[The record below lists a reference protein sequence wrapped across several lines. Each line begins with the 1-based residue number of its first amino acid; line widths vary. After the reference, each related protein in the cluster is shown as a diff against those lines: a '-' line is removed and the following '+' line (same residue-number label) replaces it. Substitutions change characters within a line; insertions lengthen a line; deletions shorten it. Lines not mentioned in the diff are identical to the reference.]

1 MNVKLKPIVI
11 FSIILHSLTLIT
23 ICMGN
28 LSATKTVS
36 LAESKTMANDGE
48 SYACFGAGCYW
59 GTEKYFKKEF
69 KKYFPNKGEVT
80 WGKVGF
86 MGPTTAKANPSYREV
101 CSGSTGHVE
110 VYNFKFTGGNEAYE
124 ALTRFFFQFHDPTT
138 LNSQGNDQVLF
149 SHINRHIRFITVIIC
164 MIILYLNNYIRV
176 HNMQGVF
183 QI

>member
-1 MNVKLKPIVI
+1 MKKFNYLLMYSNSKSVVF
-11 FSIILHSLTLIT
+11 FSVLLHSLTLIT

-28 LSATKTVS
+28 VSASELEPTKKAVS
-36 LAESKTMANDGE
+36 LAESKTMTNEGE
-48 SYACFGAGCYW
+48 SYAGFGAGCYW
-59 GTEKYFKKEF
+59 GTEKYFKKDF
-69 KKYFPNKGEVT
+69 KKYFPNKGEIT

-110 VYNFKFTGGNEAYE
+110 VYNLKFTGGNEAYE

-149 SHINRHIRFITVIIC
+149 NRIKRHVRC
-164 MIILYLNNYIRV
+164 SS
-176 HNMQGVF
+176 
-183 QI
+183 